1 MGGYMLDI
9 TERLTSWCARA
20 LLFVG
25 AIALVLM
32 MMHVMIEVGLRT
44 LFNKS
49 IPGTEEIVSGYYMV
63 AVVFLPLAYV
73 QLERGHIIIELFTL
87 KAGPRL
93 KAWIDGCVSFLCSGA
108 LGVFTYATFDKAI
121 EMTSKGEFWIGMIEV
136 VIWPARW
143 ALPFGLG
150 IMMLIMFLQGIRE
163 FQSAITGKH
172 FQNPMHAEDS
182 EKV

>member
-1 MGGYMLDI
+1 
-9 TERLTSWCARA
+9 
-20 LLFVG
+20 
-25 AIALVLM
+25 
-32 MMHVMIEVGLRT
+32 
-44 LFNKS
+44 
-49 IPGTEEIVSGYYMV
+49 MV

-93 KAWIDGCVSFLCSGA
+93 KAWIDGFVHVVCGSA
-108 LGVFTYATFDKAI
+108 LAIFTYATFDKAI
-121 EMTSKGEFWIGMIEV
+121 KMTAKGEMWIGMIEV
-136 VIWPARW
+136 IIWPARW
-143 ALPFGLG
+143 SLPLGLG
-150 IMMLIMFLQGIRE
+150 IMMIIMFLQAIRE

>member
-1 MGGYMLDI
+1 MLEI
-9 TERLTSWCARA
+9 TEKLISWCARV

-25 AIALVLM
+25 AIAIVLM
-32 MMHVMIEVGLRT
+32 MSHVMLEVMLRT
-44 LFNKS
+44 LFDIS

-73 QLERGHIIIELFTL
+73 QLERGHVIIELFTL

-93 KAWIDGCVSFLCSGA
+93 KAWIDGFVYIICGGA
-108 LGVFTYATFDKAI
+108 LAIFTYATFDKALKMTAKN
-121 EMTSKGEFWIGMIEV
+121 EMWIGMIEV
-136 VIWPARW
+136 TIWPARW

-150 IMMLIMFLQGIRE
+150 IMMMIMFLQAIRE
-163 FQSAITGKH
+163 FQSAITGEH
-172 FQNPMHAEDS
+172 YQEPMHAEDS